1 MLFKVCIKRFRW
13 ALIFLI
19 LALGRLGLVYALF
32 AFGDL
37 RKRAA
42 LFLKT
47 GVYTRLTLL
56 HELQDGL
63 VQEFIKQ
70 KQQKEEA
77 DYGENK
83 L

>member
-1 MLFKVCIKRFRW
+1 MRFPVLG
-13 ALIFLI
+13 ALSGKDGLRL
-19 LALGRLGLVYALF
+19 LALGRLGLVYTLF

-42 LFLKT
+42 LFLKA
-47 GVYTRLTLL
+47 GIYTHLTFL
-56 HELQDGL
+56 HKLQDGL